1 MTKNFDFFYEQ
12 LIKEVFTSKNKRR
25 ENRYGLNEPNTS
37 SKIRAVRLFPRKT
50 DSQDTKIGNSQQYVG
65 NYWKKDGIR
74 TNKSE
79 KTATERAIANGT
91 GGHLRI
97 KGVNPKKPGAKV
109 NSKQG
114 DMEVKYS
121 LGNGMYKVG
130 KTGKTQFKNVE
141 KIFSKPD

>member
-1 MTKNFDFFYEQ
+1 
-12 LIKEVFTSKNKRR
+12 
-25 ENRYGLNEPNTS
+25 
-37 SKIRAVRLFPRKT
+37 
-50 DSQDTKIGNSQQYVG
+50 
-65 NYWKKDGIR
+65 
-74 TNKSE
+74 
-79 KTATERAIANGT
+79 
-91 GGHLRI
+91 LRI

-141 KIFSKPD
+141 KIFSKQD